1 MMAKPARGKRSA
13 SDRRMPTGT
22 TRQYP
27 RAARVNEVLR
37 EILAE
42 AIERIADSD
51 ERLALLTVTAVTSDP
66 DQDHATVLFASLS
79 DDARAGLDEHRLRL
93 QGLIARQV
101 RLRRTPKLAFAVDP
115 AVSTGRRIEE
125 ILRNLHASDH
135 EGERDEP

>member
-1 MMAKPARGKRSA
+1 MT
-13 SDRRMPTGT
+13 DRRLPSTS

-42 AIERIADSD
+42 AIERLADSD
-51 ERLALLTVTAVTSDP
+51 DRLALLTVTGVTSDP

-79 DDARAGLDEHRLRL
+79 DGAREALAVHRLRL
-93 QGLIARQV
+93 QGIIAGQV

-115 AVSTGRRIEE
+115 AVSTGNRIEE
-125 ILRNLHASDH
+125 ILRDLQSDDQRG
-135 EGERDEP
+135 EGR